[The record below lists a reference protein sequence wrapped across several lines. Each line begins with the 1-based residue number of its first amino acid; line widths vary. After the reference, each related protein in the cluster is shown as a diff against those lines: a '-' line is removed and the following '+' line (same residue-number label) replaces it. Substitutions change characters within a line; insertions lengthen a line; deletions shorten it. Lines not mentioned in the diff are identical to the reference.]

1 MAGNTE
7 TYDIVLTNGRVIDP
21 ETVTDMETFKEP
33 QQLSKGMK
41 HVIVNGTFLIR
52 DEELDTNAM
61 PGQPVRGKIIS

>member
-21 ETVTDMETFKEP
+21 ETVTDMSTFKEP
-33 QQLSKGMK
+33 KQLSKGMK